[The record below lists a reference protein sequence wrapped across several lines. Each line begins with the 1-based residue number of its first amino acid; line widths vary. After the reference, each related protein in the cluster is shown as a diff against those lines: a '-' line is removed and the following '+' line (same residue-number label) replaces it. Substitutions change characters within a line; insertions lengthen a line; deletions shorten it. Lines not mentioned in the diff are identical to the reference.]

1 MVWYGMLWCGVV
13 GCSMVFVVWYDMVK
27 YGKIW

>member
-1 MVWYGMLWCGVV
+1 MYGVVCYGVV